1 MNATIL
7 LVGNYNITE
16 RNAYKGLQHGRLNRV
31 FELAGMLCQPHPQS
45 PLSTSERMLFR
56 CRLRCRL
63 HRKLIKNGGAWMGHR
78 IQGIRPPPRNWRWLR
93 L

>member
-31 FELAGMLCQPHPQS
+31 FELAGMLC
-45 PLSTSERMLFR
+45 
-56 CRLRCRL
+56 
-63 HRKLIKNGGAWMGHR
+63 
-78 IQGIRPPPRNWRWLR
+78 
-93 L
+93 